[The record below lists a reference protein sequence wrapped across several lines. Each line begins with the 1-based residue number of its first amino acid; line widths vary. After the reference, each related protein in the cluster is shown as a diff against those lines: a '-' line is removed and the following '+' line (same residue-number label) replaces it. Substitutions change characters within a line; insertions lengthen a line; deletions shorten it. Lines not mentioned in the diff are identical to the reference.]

1 MIHRTGL
8 WGKTHDVLRK
18 EGLVPAEPPPVLT
31 PNLDLPTFAEGTGR
45 LTPQTFNYRKEVTMD
60 PNTAD
65 IVSQFKK
72 GYRTTEFWQS
82 LIPTLL
88 PVLTFGAALFGF
100 DVDGELLVASL
111 GGLVPNL
118 AYIGGRTWLKRKR
131 LDTVAPYETVE

>member
-31 PNLDLPTFAEGTGR
+31 PNLDPIGPGIFLARPTTY
-45 LTPQTFNYRKEVTMD
+45 TTKEVTMD

-82 LIPTLL
+82 LIPTLI

-100 DVDGELLVASL
+100 DVDGDLLMASL